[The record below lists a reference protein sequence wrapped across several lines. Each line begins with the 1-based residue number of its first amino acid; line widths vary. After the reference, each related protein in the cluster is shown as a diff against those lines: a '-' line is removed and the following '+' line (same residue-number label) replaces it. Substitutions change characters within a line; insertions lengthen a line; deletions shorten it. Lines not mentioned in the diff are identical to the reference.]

1 MKKQKI
7 GEGKFGEVF
16 KIEENGQIYA
26 VKEISFLDGDGVQ
39 DKAKREQKIMESVK
53 HKHIVELIRTS
64 IEGDKLKIVM
74 EFAEHGS
81 LSQLVPKA
89 VQDPKLSHFFEE
101 VNIWRFLDQVASAL
115 DFLHRNKPKPIL
127 HRDLKVTF

>member
-7 GEGKFGEVF
+7 GEGKFGKVF
-16 KIEENGQIYA
+16 KIEENGQIFA

-39 DKAKREQKIMESVK
+39 DKAKREQKMMESVK

-115 DFLHRNKPKPIL
+115 DYLHRNKPKPIL

>member
-1 MKKQKI
+1 M
-7 GEGKFGEVF
+7 
-16 KIEENGQIYA
+16 
-26 VKEISFLDGDGVQ
+26 DGDGVQ
-39 DKAKREQKIMESVK
+39 DKAKREQKMMESVK
-53 HKHIVELIRTS
+53 HKHIVKLIRTS

-74 EFAEHGS
+74 EFADHGS

-89 VQDPKLSHFFEE
+89 VQDPKLSHFFGE